1 MEDKAF
7 ILGHETAIIQRL
19 QITFGKF
26 GALRYT
32 GNIDVA
38 KVWERVLR
46 RADLPIL
53 YTQGFNTRPRMQLA
67 ATLSLGIS
75 SECELLDLSLREVL
89 PNLDGIAE
97 RIMAVAPDGLK
108 VYRVDDVPVNSPPL
122 QTLVR
127 SAEYRIRFVDEDV
140 QMEDIQHKINALLA
154 QEQILKVVERKRKR
168 TAFDIRPLII
178 RLHIDEHQNLI
189 AHLATGERGNLRPDE
204 VLEQMGLGDVHVE
217 MHKYLMHLDD
227 YDFHTLLSRREQ
239 ETQHED
245 KTNP

>member
-1 MEDKAF
+1 M
-7 ILGHETAIIQRL
+7 GHETAIIQRL
-19 QITFGKF
+19 HITFGKF

-32 GNIDVA
+32 GNLDVA

-89 PNLDGIAE
+89 PTLDGIAD
-97 RIMAVAPDGLK
+97 RITAVSPDGMRVYK
-108 VYRVDDVPVNSPPL
+108 VEDVPVNGPPL

-127 SAEYRIRFVDEDV
+127 SAEYRITFMDEITTDELQRRVADV
-140 QMEDIQHKINALLA
+140 LS
-154 QEQILKVVERKRKR
+154 QEQIMKVVERKRKR
-168 TAFDIRPLII
+168 TAFDIRPMIMSLN
-178 RLHIDEHQNLI
+178 IDENGNLL

-204 VLEQMGLGDVHVE
+204 VLEQMGLGDYHVR
-217 MHKYLMHLDD
+217 MHKYKMHLDD
-227 YDFHTLLSRREQ
+227 YDFHTLLNRREQ
-239 ETQHED
+239 ASQTD
-245 KTNP
+245 AD